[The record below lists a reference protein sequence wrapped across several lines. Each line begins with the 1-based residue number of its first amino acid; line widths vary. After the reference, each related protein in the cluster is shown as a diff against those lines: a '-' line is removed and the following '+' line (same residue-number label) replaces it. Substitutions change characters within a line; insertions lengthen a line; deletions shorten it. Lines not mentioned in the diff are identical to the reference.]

1 MSWGAVSVA
10 SMAPTPVRTGPRVV
24 LVVGGTSGIG
34 LGTARQ
40 LVERGDTVVVASRDA
55 GRVAEVAADLGG
67 GTSGAALDLTD
78 ASSVHAAVERCVTDH
93 GRLDAVVT
101 SAQTMAYGTVEQ
113 VPADVFGS
121 VVDTAVIGT
130 VHLAQAVLPVFRRQ
144 GGGQLVVVS
153 SLLAEISVPS
163 MTTYCAAK
171 WGQLGLVRG
180 LQLETRRDQGVGV
193 SLVLPGAVDTPIYHL
208 AATYAGSAGSAPPPV
223 VAPERVAAACVRA
236 IDRPRRVTHVGP
248 ANLLAVTGFRF
259 MPAVYDRLVNP
270 MVRAVAVR
278 GPRVADHD
286 GNVRAARPD
295 GEGLR
300 GGWTPAGRLRDRGGR
315 ARWRRR
321 S

>member
-1 MSWGAVSVA
+1 MPPPPS
-10 SMAPTPVRTGPRVV
+10 GPRVV

-34 LGTARQ
+34 LATARQ
-40 LVERGDTVVVASRDA
+40 LLDRGDTVVVGARDA
-55 GRVAEVAADLGG
+55 DRVAVVSADLGG
-67 GTSGAALDLTD
+67 RTTGVALDLTD
-78 ASSVHAAVERCVTDH
+78 AASVGVAVERCVSEH

-113 VPADVFGS
+113 VPADVFAS

-163 MTTYCAAK
+163 MTTYCTAK

-180 LQLETRRDQGVGV
+180 LQLETRGERGIDV
-193 SLVLPGAVDTPIYHL
+193 SIVLPGAVDTPIYHQ
-208 AATYAGSAGSAPPPV
+208 AATYAGSPGSAPPPV
-223 VAPERVAAACVRA
+223 VAPERVAVACVRA
-236 IDRPRRVTHVGP
+236 LDRPRRMTHVGP
-248 ANLLAVTGFRF
+248 VNLLAVAGFRF
-259 MPAVYDRLVNP
+259 MPAVYDRLVYP
-270 MVRAVAVR
+270 MVGAVAIR

-286 GNVRAARPD
+286 GNVRTPRPD

-300 GGWTPAGRLRDRGGR
+300 GGWTPAGRLRDRRGR

-321 S
+321 R